1 MTIDHESVPRPGRT
15 LTGPGRPGGR
25 AGTAPGAG
33 PGTAPGTGVLDRPR
47 LRTKGRPKSRAAT
60 PRTSAGVGRH
70 RGRLHS
76 RVALPLALAAADA
89 LAVGLA
95 AAATTP
101 AGTRPVATAALLL
114 PALLPLN
121 LAGGLYR
128 TRLSLSALDELPG
141 LAARAAVATAFAIT
155 ADTCLAGRWADLGP
169 VSPLRL
175 LALLLLL
182 LPLAALG
189 RAFVHH
195 LTRRARRR
203 RPSPVL
209 ILGAGELGQ
218 RIAAVLTDRPEYG
231 LRPVGYLDPDP
242 VLLPPG
248 APLPVLGG
256 REVLGRVLRRYRI
269 HHVLAT
275 AGAADEAETLAALRH
290 AARLGCQ
297 VWLVPGLREF
307 DAVRGAGDH
316 LWGFPCLRLEAPA
329 MRRGGWAVK
338 RGFDIAS
345 AGLGLL
351 LISPLLAACALAVRW
366 DTGPGVL
373 FRQQRTGLDGRVFT
387 VLKFRTLRPSD
398 EHESATRWNI
408 AQDHRMGAIGKFLR
422 RTSLDELPQLWNV
435 LRGDMSLVGPRP
447 ERPYFVMR
455 FGQAYPEYADRHR
468 VPVGLTGLAQ
478 VNGLRGDTSIE
489 DRARFDNRYIEGW
502 SLWGDAKILLRTA
515 ALAVRPDGS

>member
-1 MTIDHESVPRPGRT
+1 MSIDHESVPRPASMLEASGRH
-15 LTGPGRPGGR
+15 GNRH
-25 AGTAPGAG
+25 GAG
-33 PGTAPGTGVLDRPR
+33 LLDRPS
-47 LRTKGRPKSRAAT
+47 TRPLP
-60 PRTSAGVGRH
+60 PRTSTGVGRH

-76 RVALPLALAAADA
+76 RAALPLALAGADT
-89 LAVGLA
+89 LAVALA
-95 AAATTP
+95 AAATAP
-101 AGTRPVATAALLL
+101 ATARPTVTALLLL

-128 TRLSLSALDELPG
+128 SRLSLSALDEFPA
-141 LAARAAVATAFAIT
+141 LAARAAVATAFAVT
-155 ADTCLAGRWADLGP
+155 ADACLTGHWDDHGATG
-169 VSPLRL
+169 PLRL
-175 LALLLLL
+175 LALLLLM

-189 RAFVHH
+189 RAYVHH
-195 LTRRARRR
+195 RTRRARRR

-218 RIAAVLTDRPEYG
+218 RIAEVLTARPEYG
-231 LRPVGYLDPDP
+231 LRPVGYLDADP
-242 VLLPPG
+242 LLLPPG
-248 APLPVLGG
+248 SPLPVLGG
-256 REVLGRVLRRYRI
+256 REVLGRVLRRYRV

-275 AGAADEAETLAALRH
+275 GGSADDADTLAALRQ

-297 VWLVPGLREF
+297 VWLLPGLREF
-307 DAVRGAGDH
+307 DSVQGAGDH
-316 LWGFPCLRLEAPA
+316 LWGFPCLRLGAPA
-329 MRRGGWAVK
+329 MRRHGWAVK
-338 RGFDIAS
+338 RGFDIAA

-351 LISPLLAACALAVRW
+351 LISPVLAACALAVRW
-366 DTGPGVL
+366 ETGPGVL

-387 VLKFRTLRPSD
+387 LLKFRTLRPSN

-408 AQDHRMGAIGKFLR
+408 SQDQRMGAVGKFLR
-422 RTSLDELPQLWNV
+422 KASLDELPQLWNV

-447 ERPYFVMR
+447 ERPYFVLR

-489 DRARFDNRYIEGW
+489 DRVRFDNRYIEGW
-502 SLWGDAKILLRTA
+502 TLWQDAKILLRTA